1 MAHWLSIIFFFGL
14 LVALG
19 AILELNLKAHW
30 AQIAAALQGRYPPP
44 ARPAA
49 ARARARAAMTTAR
62 PRAAA

>member
-19 AILELNLKAHW
+19 AILELTLKAHW
-30 AQIAAALQGRYPPP
+30 AQIGAALRGQDPAP

-49 ARARARAAMTTAR
+49 RVKARAILTTSR
-62 PRAAA
+62 PCAVA